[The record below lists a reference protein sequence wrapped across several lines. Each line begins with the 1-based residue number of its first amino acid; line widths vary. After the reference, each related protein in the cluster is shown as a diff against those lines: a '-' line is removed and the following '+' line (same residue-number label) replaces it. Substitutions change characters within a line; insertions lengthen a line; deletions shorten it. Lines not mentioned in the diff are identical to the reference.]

1 MEIFRFRS
9 SGVVRAVSLLVG
21 LAVPLVLQA
30 EEPEA
35 EEESSPVHISREADG
50 VIVLTLSVETQE
62 RIAMK
67 IAEVETKTLQPMVVA
82 HGRIEQD
89 PAGTFALRAPIA
101 GVLRTASGR
110 DWPGIGSALEPGT
123 TLGYV
128 EPRFTPLELA
138 DVQSRYMDALADVEE
153 AQADLEASRTS
164 FENKS
169 RLNTEGG
176 LVSDRS
182 LEETRA
188 RYRSSEA
195 RLGAAQHKASLYES
209 LVQGQGQASSLFP
222 IQVPGPGEVFEVAAR
237 PGEVVDS
244 AQVLLRT
251 TSSDTLIAR
260 VSLFVG
266 DFVEPPLVSAQIIV
280 SGMEKSVLVGEPIG
294 VASEASAMTGGQV
307 LLYRVRV
314 STQEPIRPGSALL
327 AYIPTSGSP
336 MTGVIIPRSSILRHG
351 GRTWVYIQTDE
362 NRFERRDCELQ
373 TPTNNGWFA
382 IHGVSSG
389 ERVVVEG
396 AQMLLSE
403 ELKSQI
409 ESEEEAEE

>member
-1 MEIFRFRS
+1 MAIFQFRS
-9 SGVVRAVSLLVG
+9 SGFVRAVSLLVG
-21 LAVPLVLQA
+21 LAVPLALQA
-30 EEPEA
+30 EEPDTEK
-35 EEESSPVHISREADG
+35 EQSPVHISREANG
-50 VIVLTLSVETQE
+50 VIVLTLNVETQE

-67 IAEVETKTLQPMVVA
+67 IAAVETKTMQPMVVA

-110 DWPGIGSALEPGT
+110 DWPGVGSALEAGT
-123 TLGYV
+123 TLGYI

-153 AQADLEASRTS
+153 AQADLDASRAS

-188 RYRSSEA
+188 RFKSSEA
-195 RLGAAQHKASLYES
+195 RLDAAQQKASLYDS
-209 LVQGQGQASSLFP
+209 LVKGQGQVSSLFP
-222 IQVPGPGEVFEVAAR
+222 VQVPESGEVFEVAAR
-237 PGEVVDS
+237 PSEVVDS
-244 AQVLLRT
+244 AQLLLRT
-251 TSSDTLIAR
+251 VRSDTLIVR

-280 SGMEKSVLVGEPIG
+280 SGMEKSVLDGEPIG
-294 VASEASAMTGGQV
+294 IASEASAMTGGQV

-314 STQEPIRPGSALL
+314 TTQEPIRSGSAVL

-336 MTGVIIPRSSILRHG
+336 LTGVIIPRSSILRHG
-351 GRTWVYIQTDE
+351 GRSWVYVQTGE
-362 NRFERRDCELQ
+362 NQFERRDCELQ
-373 TPTNNGWFA
+373 TPTSTGWFA
-382 IHGVSSG
+382 IHGVNSG
-389 ERVVVEG
+389 EKVVVEG